1 MPNQPIQSA
10 RRWFLRRSTQLIV
23 CGAALPL
30 AARTASA
37 STPQARRSLQLNHT
51 HTGETLSLVY
61 AVGKQYVPQAISSIN
76 HFLRDHYSGDVGEI
90 DPQLLDLLYEVRLTL
105 GTELPLHVISG
116 YRCPDTN
123 TRLRKTR
130 GGGVAKSSLHMLG
143 KAIDIRLPGVPLTE
157 LRDAALSLKNGGV
170 GTYLRDQFIHVDTG
184 RTRSW

>member
-1 MPNQPIQSA
+1 MPDQPTGSE
-10 RRWFLRRSTQLIV
+10 RRWFLRRSTQLII
-23 CGAALPL
+23 CGASLPL

-37 STPQARRSLQLNHT
+37 STPQARRGLQLNHT

-90 DPQLLDLLYEVRLTL
+90 DPQLLDLMFEVRLTL
-105 GTELPLHVISG
+105 GTELPFHVISG

-123 TRLRKTR
+123 ARLRKTG
-130 GGGVAKSSLHMLG
+130 GGGVAKRSLHMLG

-170 GTYLRDQFIHVDTG
+170 GTYTRDQFVHIDTG